1 MMKYETIRC
10 YVQGWDTIVRKV
22 PRPKGPN
29 DTPLSVN
36 IPGEWSEE
44 VERLVETMTEPGMAV
59 TRSDIIRMALRRG
72 LDALKTEH
80 PETKRRRGG

>member
-1 MMKYETIRC
+1 
-10 YVQGWDTIVRKV
+10 VQKV

-44 VERLVETMTEPGMAV
+44 VERLVETMAQPGMAV

-80 PETKRRRGG
+80 PEPRRSKR